1 MLSDW
6 IPQSHAGQIPGP
18 PIDGLL
24 KSMPQILHL
33 SMFVHPS
40 FFASHHIMT
49 KAAQM
54 PRMISVPPIAQL
66 AAPALLQAMMIGVLT
81 T

>member
-1 MLSDW
+1 
-6 IPQSHAGQIPGP
+6 
-18 PIDGLL
+18 
-24 KSMPQILHL
+24 
-33 SMFVHPS
+33 MFVHPS